1 MLNGLKKIQVLKLID
16 LINTSKVEIIIN
28 KHQIDQLKV
37 HIQNLIDSELDNLR
51 EESMEWG
58 LGEMDEYEELSSVNK
73 IVIDRIV
80 PHNGIKVYVDFY
92 VNNEYRE
99 DFNNVRSEIQYRLSE
114 WVPNIKIFFNE
125 IISYEV

>member
-1 MLNGLKKIQVLKLID
+1 LLNGLKKIQVLKLID

>member
-1 MLNGLKKIQVLKLID
+1 MK
-16 LINTSKVEIIIN
+16 IIIN
-28 KHQIDQLKV
+28 EDQIDQLKV

-73 IVIDRIV
+73 IVVDRIV
-80 PHNGIKVYVDFY
+80 PHNGIKIYVDFY
-92 VNNEYRE
+92 VNNEDRE